1 MGRSGS
7 TKSEWEKALYS
18 RHPQLTMAYWMH
30 LGNTSFKASEKEASE
45 WKYLGEGCRYVYE
58 LGVPG
63 WPESL
68 TEALYRTLQN
78 TVCTLSGIGRAVFP
92 IRTVRQSFVIACG
105 QF

>member
-1 MGRSGS
+1 
-7 TKSEWEKALYS
+7 
-18 RHPQLTMAYWMH
+18 MAYWMH
-30 LGNTSFKASEKEASE
+30 LGKTSCKASEKEASE

-78 TVCTLSGIGRAVFP
+78 TVCTLSGIGRAAFP
-92 IRTVRQSFVIACG
+92 HKNCEAKLCDCLWSVLKG
-105 QF
+105 QI